1 MKQSFFETEI
11 RAHSLSLEN
20 SRVRII
26 CDRKALPQIKWFA
39 SSGEM
44 LWSSSDIN
52 SFSKLEFFA
61 NRSSGL
67 FKNSRASISTVEH
80 LSPVLLLYPESYL
93 EIHALA
99 EELPILDG
107 SAYPWYEAVRG
118 LAGVPQALVFY
129 DAPIRERLEWDG
141 GFFEISPA
149 ETLEIEYSLSHGNFS
164 DDAFVSIYD
173 AEDLVK
179 IFPARTFI
187 FEDDLKNARANG
199 LLAFA
204 DEQSGLL
211 LAEEKGKAIPKIGG
225 PFRMESEPVYHKILD
240 LIGDISLPAP
250 FLPRL
255 RIRIHN
261 GGHVA
266 HRKLLERLMD
276 YAFRNASQ
284 V

>member
-1 MKQSFFETEI
+1 MKQTVFETEI

-20 SRVRII
+20 SGVRLV
-26 CDRKALPQIKWFA
+26 CDRKASPQIKWFA
-39 SSGEM
+39 ASGDM
-44 LWSSSDIN
+44 LWSSSEIN

-67 FKNSRASISTVEH
+67 FKNSHASVSTVEH
-80 LSPVLLLYPESYL
+80 LAPVLLLYPESYL
-93 EIHALA
+93 EIHAIA

-118 LAGVPQALVFY
+118 IAGIPQELVFY
-129 DAPIRERLEWDG
+129 DAPLRERLEWDG

-149 ETLEIEYSLSHGNFS
+149 ETLEIEYSVSHGNFS
-164 DDAFVSIYD
+164 DDAFVAIYD

-187 FEDDLKNARANG
+187 FEDDWEKARLNG

-204 DEQSGLL
+204 DERSGVL
-211 LAEEKGKAIPKIGG
+211 LAEEKGKAIPKTGG
-225 PFRMESEPVYHKILD
+225 PLRMECEPVFHKILD
-240 LIGDISLPAP
+240 LVGDISLPAP

>member
-1 MKQSFFETEI
+1 MKQSIFETEI
-11 RAHSLSLEN
+11 CSHSLSLED
-20 SRVRII
+20 SGVRLV

-39 SSGEM
+39 ASGEM
-44 LWSSSDIN
+44 LWNSSDPT
-52 SFSKLEFFA
+52 SFPKLEFFA
-61 NRSSGL
+61 KRSSGL
-67 FKNSRASISTVEH
+67 FKNLHSSISTVEH
-80 LSPVLLLYPESYL
+80 LAPVLLLYPESYL

-118 LAGVPQALVFY
+118 LAGVPQNLGFY
-129 DAPIRERLEWDG
+129 DVPLRERLEWDG

-149 ETLEIEYSLSHGNFS
+149 ETLEIEYSVSHGNFS
-164 DDAFVSIYD
+164 DDAFVAIYD

-187 FEDDLKNARANG
+187 FEDDLKTARANG

-204 DEQSGLL
+204 DERSGVL
-211 LAEEKGKAIPKIGG
+211 LAEENGEAVPKAGG
-225 PFRMESEPVYHKILD
+225 PLRMESEPVFHKILD

>member
-1 MKQSFFETEI
+1 MKQSIFEKEI
-11 RAHSLSLEN
+11 LAHSLSLEN
-20 SRVRII
+20 SGVRII

-39 SSGEM
+39 ASGEM
-44 LWSSSDIN
+44 LWCSSEKN

-67 FKNSRASISTVEH
+67 LKNSHSSVSTVEH
-80 LSPVLLLYPESYL
+80 LAPVLLLYPQSYL

-99 EELPILDG
+99 GELPILDG
-107 SAYPWYEAVRG
+107 SAYPWYEAVRDI
-118 LAGVPQALVFY
+118 AGVPQTLKFY
-129 DAPIRERLEWDG
+129 DVPIRDRLEWNN

-149 ETLEIEYSLSHGNFS
+149 ETLEIEYSISHGNFS

-204 DEQSGLL
+204 DARSGML
-211 LAEEKGKAIPKIGG
+211 LAEKKGKALPKAGG
-225 PFRMESEPVYHKILD
+225 PLRMENEPVYHKILD
-240 LIGDISLPAP
+240 LVGDISLPAP

-276 YAFRNASQ
+276 YAFKNASQ

>member
-1 MKQSFFETEI
+1 MKQSIFEKEI
-11 RAHSLSLEN
+11 LAHSLSLEN
-20 SRVRII
+20 SGARII
-26 CDRKALPQIKWFA
+26 CDRKALPQVRWFA
-39 SSGEM
+39 ASGEM

-52 SFSKLEFFA
+52 SFLKLEFFA

-67 FKNSRASISTVEH
+67 FKNQHASISTVEH
-80 LSPVLLLYPESYL
+80 LSPVLLLYPQFYL

-107 SAYPWYEAVRG
+107 SAYPWYEAIRN
-118 LAGVPQALVFY
+118 LAGVPQELAFY
-129 DAPIRERLEWDG
+129 NAPIRERLEWEG

-149 ETLEIEYSLSHGNFS
+149 ETLEIEYSISHGNFS

-204 DEQSGLL
+204 DARSGML
-211 LAEEKGKAIPKIGG
+211 LAEKKEKALPKAGG
-225 PFRMESEPVYHKILD
+225 PLRMPNEPVMHKILD
-240 LIGDISLPAP
+240 LVGDISLPAP

>member
-1 MKQSFFETEI
+1 MKQSVFETEI
-11 RAHSLSLEN
+11 FGHSLSKEH
-20 SRVRII
+20 SGARIV
-26 CDRKALPQIKWFA
+26 CDRKAPPQVRWIA
-39 SSGEM
+39 SSGES
-44 LWSSSDIN
+44 LWNSRETSS
-52 SFSKLEFFA
+52 FFKLEFFA
-61 NRSSGL
+61 NRSTGL
-67 FKNSRASISTVEH
+67 LRNLYTSISTVEH
-80 LSPVLLLYPESYL
+80 LAPVILLYPKSCL
-93 EIHALA
+93 EIYALA

-107 SAYPWYEAVRG
+107 SAYPWYEAVRKV
-118 LAGVPQALVFY
+118 AGIPQELSFY
-129 DAPIRERLEWDG
+129 DVPIRERLEWDG

-149 ETLEIEYSLSHGNFS
+149 ETLEIEYSISHGNFS
-164 DDAFVSIYD
+164 DGAFVAIYD
-173 AEDLVK
+173 AEDLVR

-187 FEDDLKNARANG
+187 FEDDLEKARANG

-204 DEQSGLL
+204 DERSGLL
-211 LAEEKGKAIPKIGG
+211 LAEERGTVVPKVGG
-225 PFRMESEPVYHKILD
+225 PFRMESEPVCHKILD

-266 HRKLLERLMD
+266 HRKLLERLMG

>member
-1 MKQSFFETEI
+1 MKQSIFEKEI
-11 RAHSLSLEN
+11 LAHSLSLEN
-20 SRVRII
+20 SGVRII

-39 SSGEM
+39 ASGEM
-44 LWSSSDIN
+44 LWCSSEKN

-67 FKNSRASISTVEH
+67 LKNSHSSVSTVEH
-80 LSPVLLLYPESYL
+80 LAPVLLLYPQSYL

-99 EELPILDG
+99 GELPILDG
-107 SAYPWYEAVRG
+107 SAYPWYEAVRDI
-118 LAGVPQALVFY
+118 AGVPQTLKFY
-129 DAPIRERLEWDG
+129 DVPIRDRLEWNN

-149 ETLEIEYSLSHGNFS
+149 ETLEIEYSISHGNFS

-187 FEDDLKNARANG
+187 FEDDFEKARAEG
-199 LLAFA
+199 LLAGV
-204 DEQSGLL
+204 DECCGLL
-211 LAEEKGKAIPKIGG
+211 LREENGKASVVAGG
-225 PFRMESEPVYHKILD
+225 TLRMPNEPVMHKILD
-240 LIGDISLPAP
+240 LVGDISLPAP